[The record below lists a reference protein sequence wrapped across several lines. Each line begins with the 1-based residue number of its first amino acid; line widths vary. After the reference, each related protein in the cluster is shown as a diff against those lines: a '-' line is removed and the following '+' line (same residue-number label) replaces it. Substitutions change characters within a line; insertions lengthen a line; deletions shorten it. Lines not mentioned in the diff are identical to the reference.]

1 MVKKEHN
8 LVVFFLKPNI
18 IHFMNNTKSNSDQN
32 SDIPTITDL
41 GSVSDLTNGLGGS
54 KEPGG
59 FDGDFAPLQVS

>member
-1 MVKKEHN
+1 MDITRINSAEK
-8 LVVFFLKPNI
+8 
-18 IHFMNNTKSNSDQN
+18 NSDIP

-41 GSVSDLTNGLGGS
+41 GSVLDLTNGLGGG